1 MQRRIRNLRR
11 SDEEAIK
18 EAGLLLDFDE
28 MARRGTMSHEET
40 FIGKWYGIYNTR
52 QPGYF
57 MARVVLPAGILTT
70 SQVRALSAI
79 AERYGMGRIS
89 ITTRQALQLHWLRIQ
104 NLAPLMR
111 ELARAELTTFH
122 GCGDVTRNVIAC
134 QWASCCPH
142 ARIDVAP
149 HAKRTADLLS
159 KARDLDNLP
168 RKFKISFSG
177 CGAGCAQPY
186 INCVGLAAL
195 VRSRPGGRKE
205 TGFRVVIGGGMGW
218 KGFRARMLY
227 SFVPT
232 QLVTHVCRA
241 VGLLFR
247 DHGDRHNRATSR
259 LKFVVQ
265 RLGIEECRSIVDAN
279 LEAEGLD
286 RAGIEVEPVDDCG
299 PAWPERPLAE
309 PDPRERS
316 GLAIQGIMVPRGEM
330 DFHKLKEVARLSEQY
345 GDKFVYTTQKQ
356 NLEIHGV
363 TPSSL
368 PELRAEIEALGFGT
382 QNFYGLDDMTTC
394 VGTTYC
400 PLAVSRTRDLN
411 DLLQKVVLHER
422 WHPIRRAGVISIT
435 GCPNACSP
443 YRIADIGFRGMRI
456 REDLGSAEGYRVLLG
471 GSQEQ
476 FGQLLGEFKTGDCPA
491 VLSNV
496 LDLFLKL
503 RQGGE
508 ALADNV
514 QRVGIDLYREE
525 VAALGI
531 RYEMAP
537 ALAEYSV
544 TIGECA
550 TPLDSKTIAMDV
562 PCQAACPA
570 KTNVPEYISLIARAD
585 NEGAYRINQEDNVF
599 PGVLGRVC
607 VRPCESRCRHQWTNT
622 LGPVAICH
630 LKRSAADRK
639 AGPARR
645 LEPWFDA
652 SGRRIAV
659 VGGGPA
665 GLTAAREL
673 RRYGHE
679 VVLFEREKILGGMM
693 VQGIPAF
700 RLPRD
705 IVREEIAAI
714 IESGIDV
721 RLGEDVTRAKV
732 GELLEAY
739 DAVLMAT
746 GAMLAT
752 PLKIEGAPE
761 GIGISGLEF
770 MRRYNAGVS
779 DALAGDVVI
788 VGGGFT
794 AIDCARA
801 ARRILGQKNRVT
813 AIMYRRG
820 EEHMSASPEEIWQL
834 RLEGIEIGTLADP
847 RSVRFED
854 GKVRAVVF
862 NRNILGD
869 APDGSV
875 KPPVI
880 PVPDSEYEVP
890 CDTLIYAT
898 GHERDVAVLP
908 EGVGLTHDN
917 GTGHEKLFVAGD
929 FSTGPKDII
938 SAVADAKQ
946 AAEAIDRF
954 LAGTRRR
961 ESYLA
966 VGVAEDTGRLRDHD
980 LMAPSLMPVLP
991 LNERSAN
998 EEVEL
1003 GHDDEDT
1010 SVNAWRCYLCN
1021 YKFEIDQDACIH
1033 CDWCIKVSPRA
1044 CIHKVTRLFRD
1055 EDGAPTGKIK
1065 TTSDE
1070 EATYIWIDSD
1080 QCIRCGACLRICP
1093 VDAISLRKVDI
1104 KRRCRLP
1111 DARPL

>member
-1 MQRRIRNLRR
+1 MQRRIRHLRR

-28 MARRGTMSHEET
+28 IARKGKMSHEET
-40 FIGKWYGIYNTR
+40 FVGKWYGIYNTR
-52 QPGYF
+52 QPGYY
-57 MARVVLPAGILTT
+57 MARVVVPAGILTT

-79 AERYGMGRIS
+79 SEKYGMGRIS
-89 ITTRQALQLHWLRIQ
+89 VTTRQSLQFHWLRIQ
-104 NLAPLMR
+104 DLAPLMR
-111 ELARAELTTFH
+111 DLARAELTTFH
-122 GCGDVTRNVIAC
+122 GCGDVTRNVTAC

-149 HAKRTADLLS
+149 YAKRTADLLS
-159 KARDLDNLP
+159 KARDLDDLP

-186 INCVGLAAL
+186 INCVGVTAL
-195 VRSRPGGRKE
+195 VRSRPGGGEE

-218 KGFRARMLY
+218 KGFGARMLY
-227 SFVPT
+227 SFVPEE
-232 QLVTHVCRA
+232 LVTHVCRA
-241 VGLLFR
+241 VGILFR
-247 DHGDRHNRATSR
+247 DHGDRHDRSTSR
-259 LKFVVQ
+259 LKFVVH
-265 RLGIEECRSIVDAN
+265 RLGMEECRSIVDAN
-279 LEAEGLD
+279 LEAEGVD
-286 RAGIEVEPVDDCG
+286 CAGIEVEPVDDCG
-299 PAWPERPLAE
+299 PAWPARPLADV
-309 PDPRERS
+309 DPRESS
-316 GLAIQGIMVPRGEM
+316 GLAIQGILVPCGELN
-330 DFHKLKEVARLSEQY
+330 FHKLKEVARLSEQY
-345 GDKFVYTTQKQ
+345 GDKFVHTTQQQ

-363 TPSSL
+363 APSRL
-368 PELRAEIEALGFGT
+368 PELRSEIEALGLGT
-382 QNFYGLDDMTTC
+382 QNFFGLDDMAVC

-400 PLAVSRTRDLN
+400 PMAVSRTRDLSG
-411 DLLQKVVLHER
+411 LLQKVVRHER
-422 WHPIRRAGVISIT
+422 FDSIRRAGVISIT

-456 REDLGSAEGYRVLLG
+456 REDLGSAEGYRMLLG

-476 FGQLLGEFKTGDCPA
+476 FGQLLGEFKTGDFPA
-491 VLSNV
+491 VVSKV
-496 LDLFLKL
+496 LDLFLEL

-508 ALADNV
+508 MLTDSV
-514 QRVGIDLYREE
+514 RRTGIEPYRE
-525 VAALGI
+525 AISALGI

-544 TIGECA
+544 TTGECA
-550 TPLDSKTIAMDV
+550 TALDSKTIAMDV
-562 PCQAACPA
+562 PCQAACPT
-570 KTNVPEYISLIARAD
+570 KTNVPEYIGLVARGD
-585 NEGAYRINQEDNVF
+585 HEGAYRINQEDNVF

-607 VRPCESRCRHQWTNT
+607 TRPCESRCRHQWTNT

-639 AGPARR
+639 AGRTRP
-645 LEPWFDA
+645 LEPWFDS
-652 SGRRIAV
+652 SGRRVAI

-679 VVLFEREKILGGMM
+679 AVLFEREKTLGGMM
-693 VQGIPAF
+693 VQGIPGF
-700 RLPRD
+700 RLPRE
-705 IVREEIAAI
+705 IVGEEIAAI
-714 IESGIDV
+714 VESGIDV

-732 GELLEAY
+732 GELLGAY
-739 DAVLMAT
+739 DAVLLAT

-770 MRRYNAGVS
+770 MRRYNAGAPV
-779 DALAGDVVI
+779 AITGDVVI

-834 RLEGIEIGTLADP
+834 RLEDIEIGSLVNPQA
-847 RSVRFED
+847 VRFED
-854 GKVRAVVF
+854 GKVRCVVF

-869 APDGSV
+869 TPDGGA

-898 GHERDVAVLP
+898 GQERDVALLP
-908 EGVGLTHDN
+908 EGARLTHDN
-917 GTGHEKLFVAGD
+917 GTGLEKLFVAGD

-938 SAVADAKQ
+938 TAVADAKQ

-954 LAGTRRR
+954 LAGTERR
-961 ESYLA
+961 ESHLDVRA
-966 VGVAEDTGRLRDHD
+966 DDDTGRLRDHD
-980 LMAPSLMPVLP
+980 LMAPPRMPVLP
-991 LNERSAN
+991 LSERSAN

-1003 GHDDEDT
+1003 GHDDADT
-1010 SVNAWRCYLCN
+1010 DVSAWRCYLCN

-1044 CIHKVTRLFRD
+1044 CIHKLTRLFRD
-1055 EDGAPTGKIK
+1055 EDGAPTGNIK

-1080 QCIRCGACLRICP
+1080 QCIRCGACRRICP
-1093 VDAISLRKVDI
+1093 VDAISLRKADVG
-1104 KRRCRLP
+1104 CRSAEGANASL
-1111 DARPL
+1111 